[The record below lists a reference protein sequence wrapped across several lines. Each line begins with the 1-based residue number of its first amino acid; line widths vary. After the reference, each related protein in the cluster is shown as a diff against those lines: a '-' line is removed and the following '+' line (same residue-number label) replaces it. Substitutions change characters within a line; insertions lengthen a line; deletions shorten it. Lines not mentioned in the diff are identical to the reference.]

1 MKIKKILVSQPEPQ
15 SDKSP
20 YFEIAEKNNV
30 KIDFRPFI
38 HVEPIETKDFRQQRI
53 NILDHTA
60 VIFTSKTGIDHFFR
74 VANEMRISIP
84 DSMKYFCTSESIA
97 HYLQKYIVYR
107 KRKIFFGRGKF
118 VDLME
123 VLEKHKGEKFIVPLS
138 EQHKIEIPE
147 LLDFNKLKYTIAI
160 LYRTVSSD
168 LSDLSMINYDVLV
181 FFSPSGIAS
190 LLKNF
195 PEFKQNE
202 TIIASF
208 GNSTARA
215 VKEAGLRLD
224 LQAPLPEAPSMT
236 MALDQFIKEYNK
248 NGTGKK

>member
-1 MKIKKILVSQPEPQ
+1 MKIKKILVSQPEPE

-38 HVEPIETKDFRQQRI
+38 HVEPIETKEFRQQRI
-53 NILDHTA
+53 SLLDHTA
-60 VIFTSKTGIDHFFR
+60 VVFTSKTSIDHFFR
-74 VANEMRISIP
+74 VANEMRVTIP

-107 KRKIFFGRGKF
+107 KRKIFFGKGKF

-147 LLDFNKLKYTIAI
+147 MLDKHKLKYTIGI
-160 LYRTVSSD
+160 LYKTVSSD
-168 LSDLSMINYDVLV
+168 LSDLGMINYDVLV
-181 FFSPSGIAS
+181 FFSPSGIVS

-208 GNSTARA
+208 GNSTAQA

-236 MALDQFIKEYNK
+236 MALDQFIKNFNK
-248 NGTGKK
+248 NGAINR

>member
-1 MKIKKILVSQPEPQ
+1 MKIKKILVSQPQPETE
-15 SDKSP
+15 KSP

-30 KIDFRPFI
+30 KIEFRPFI
-38 HVEPIETKDFRQQRI
+38 HVEPVETKDFRKERI

-60 VIFTSKTGIDHFFR
+60 VIFTSKTAIDHFFR
-74 VANEMRISIP
+74 VTNEMRITVP

-107 KRKIFFGRGKF
+107 KRKIFFGKGKF
-118 VDLME
+118 PDLIE
-123 VLEKHKGEKFIVPLS
+123 VLEKHKNEKFLVSLS
-138 EQHKIEIPE
+138 DQHKKEIPE
-147 LLDFNKLKYTIAI
+147 LLTLNKFKYTIAI

-168 LSDLSMINYDVLV
+168 LSDLAMINYDVLV
-181 FFSPSGIAS
+181 FFSPSGIKS

-195 PEFKQNE
+195 PGFEQND
-202 TIIASF
+202 IKIASF

-236 MALDQFIKEYNK
+236 MALDLFIKEHNK
-248 NGTGKK
+248 NCKK

>member
-38 HVEPIETKDFRQQRI
+38 HVEPIETKEFRQQRI

-60 VIFTSKTGIDHFFR
+60 VVFTSKTGIDHFFR

>member
-1 MKIKKILVSQPEPQ
+1 MKIKKILVSQPRPASE
-15 SDKSP
+15 KSP

-38 HVEPIETKDFRQQRI
+38 HVEPVPTKDFRKQRV

-60 VIFTSKTGIDHFFR
+60 VVFTSKTAIDNFFR
-74 VANEMRISIP
+74 VANETRVSVP

-107 KRKIFFGRGKF
+107 KRKIFFGQGRF
-118 VDLME
+118 ADMME
-123 VLEKHKGEKFIVPLS
+123 LIKKHSGENYLVPLS
-138 EQHKIEIPE
+138 EQHKKDIPDS
-147 LLDFNKLKYTIAI
+147 LDAAKINYTITL

-168 LSDLSMINYDVLV
+168 LSDLANINYDVLV
-181 FFSPSGIAS
+181 FFSPSGIRS

-195 PEFKQNE
+195 PDFQQEE

-208 GNSTARA
+208 GASTAKA
-215 VKEAGLRLD
+215 VQEAGLRLD
-224 LQAPLPEAPSMT
+224 IQAPSPNAPSMT
-236 MALDQFIKEYNK
+236 MALDQFIRDHNK
-248 NGTGKK
+248 KKK

>member
-1 MKIKKILVSQPEPQ
+1 
-15 SDKSP
+15 
-20 YFEIAEKNNV
+20 
-30 KIDFRPFI
+30 
-38 HVEPIETKDFRQQRI
+38 
-53 NILDHTA
+53 
-60 VIFTSKTGIDHFFR
+60 
-74 VANEMRISIP
+74 MRITIP

-107 KRKIFFGRGKF
+107 KRKIFFGKGKF
-118 VDLME
+118 VDLIE

-147 LLDFNKLKYTIAI
+147 MLNKFKLKYTIGI

-181 FFSPSGIAS
+181 FFSPSGIVS

-195 PEFKQNE
+195 PEFKQND

-248 NGTGKK
+248 NGTIKK

>member
-15 SDKSP
+15 SEKSP

-38 HVEPIETKDFRQQRI
+38 HVEPIETKEFRQQRI
-53 NILDHTA
+53 NLLDHTA
-60 VIFTSKTGIDHFFR
+60 VIFTSKTAIDHLFR
-74 VANEMRISIP
+74 VANEMRLSIP

-107 KRKIFFGRGKF
+107 KRKIFYGKGKF
-118 VDLME
+118 ADLME
-123 VLEKHKGEKFIVPLS
+123 VLEKHKGEKFIVPVS

-147 LLDFNKLKYTIAI
+147 LLDENKLKYTIGI

-181 FFSPSGIAS
+181 FFSPSGIVS

-195 PEFKQNE
+195 PEFQQNE

-208 GNSTARA
+208 GNSTAQA

-236 MALDQFIKEYNK
+236 MALDQFIKAYNK
-248 NGTGKK
+248 NGTSKR

>member
-20 YFEIAEKNNV
+20 YFDIAEKNNV

-38 HVEPIETKDFRQQRI
+38 HVEPIETKEFRQQRI
-53 NILDHTA
+53 NLLDHTA
-60 VIFTSKTGIDHFFR
+60 VIFTSKTAIDHFFR

-107 KRKIFFGRGKF
+107 KRKIFFGKGKF
-118 VDLME
+118 ADLME

-147 LLDFNKLKYTIAI
+147 LLDKNKLKYTIGI

-181 FFSPSGIAS
+181 FFSPSGIVS

-195 PEFKQNE
+195 PEFEQND

-208 GNSTARA
+208 GNSTANA
-215 VKEAGLRLD
+215 VREAGLRLD

-236 MALDQFIKEYNK
+236 MALDQFIKDYNK
-248 NGTGKK
+248 NGTSKK